1 MKFKVYIMHSEKVD
15 YKEEIYKPLLEKGL
29 MDRFYLI
36 LPMTEKY
43 INEYV
48 KELINESDIIIC
60 DLTKFNFFA
69 NLELKTALKLGKDI
83 KYFIRKDDK
92 NINKYKKI
100 EKNIYETKEEFVELV
115 EGILEK
121 LNEREILLA
130 RQNIFC
136 LGKIQK

>member
-1 MKFKVYIMHSEKVD
+1 MKVKVYIMHSEKVD

-43 INEYV
+43 MQEYV
-48 KELINESDIIIC
+48 KELISDSDIVIC
-60 DLTKFNFFA
+60 DLTNFNFFA
-69 NLELKTALKLGKDI
+69 NLELKTAIKLGKDI

-115 EGILEK
+115 ENILNK
-121 LNEREILLA
+121 LNEREILLE
-130 RQNIFC
+130 RQNIYC